1 MLSSRRANAYSS
13 FHPCRFRAR
22 ATIRRC
28 SVLGVST
35 GLMCQ
40 RHDVPKRENA
50 SRYSLSTSWLRQ
62 TSAISSGWFAFLVC
76 TGSFS
81 LPHARRAVFMFLR
94 LSRRKTPQYS
104 AFAGTCRMG
113 VGAGFMLIVELS
125 RIAMDRGD
133 APRRRALPVPRKPL
147 RALVAI
153 VLHRGRRSPGHGRA
167 RDAHAGPHSARCRD
181 HCCRLRA
188 SRAQGARQNRTTV
201 PDPPLM
207 PAAEIG
213 PGERRPVHVRQP
225 GNGCAGRTGP
235 GGRSSEPAV

>member
-1 MLSSRRANAYSS
+1 MASHMLSSRRANAYSS

-28 SVLGVST
+28 SALGVST

-50 SRYSLSTSWLRQ
+50 SRYSRSTSWLRQ
-62 TSAISSGWFAFLVC
+62 TSAISSGWFTFLVC

-94 LSRRKTPQYS
+94 LSRRKAFQYS

-113 VGAGFMLIVELS
+113 VGASFMLIVELS
-125 RIAMDRGD
+125 RTGMDRGN

-153 VLHRGRRSPGHGRA
+153 VLHRGPRSPEHGRA
-167 RDAHAGPHSARCRD
+167 RDAHAGPAVLPAAR
-181 HCCRLRA
+181 
-188 SRAQGARQNRTTV
+188 GARR
-201 PDPPLM
+201 PP
-207 PAAEIG
+207 G
-213 PGERRPVHVRQP
+213 DRRRPRPPVPVAL
-225 GNGCAGRTGP
+225 NGQDHP
-235 GGRSSEPAV
+235 RSRMTRARSRCQSRRFWS